1 MLVALFI
8 LCLGLYVLVF
18 SAQKLVNNATI
29 LGQYHHFSE
38 LMIGITII
46 GIGTSLP
53 EIMVSILSAMKGS
66 SGLALGNGY
75 GSNIA
80 NILLILGASLLIC
93 PIKIPKKLWQEE
105 LNYLSVV
112 TVITLF
118 VLLTGTLGRLYGCL
132 SLGIYALIIL
142 RSIQTQTADAT
153 QSPTEQ
159 VTSYK
164 AAWAAVVFNFVVLM
178 GSAQMLVWSATFIAQ
193 QLSIGD
199 EIIGLTVVAIGTSL
213 PELATS
219 IAACKQKKTDLIL
232 GNVIGSNL
240 LNTLVVIGIAAC
252 IHPIEVNISLVYRD
266 FTLMLGATLY
276 LWFRSYS
283 QTPKTFTRVEG
294 IIFLLIYIGFIG
306 MLAQH
311 VITQSL
317 S

>member
-1 MLVALFI
+1 
-8 LCLGLYVLVF
+8 
-18 SAQKLVNNATI
+18 LVNNATI
-29 LGQYHHFSE
+29 LGQYHHLSE

-66 SGLALGNGY
+66 SELALGNGY

-105 LNYLSVV
+105 LNYLSIA

-153 QSPTEQ
+153 QSPTKQ
-159 VTSYK
+159 ATSYK
-164 AAWAAVVFNFVVLM
+164 AAWASVVFNFVVLM
-178 GSAQMLVWSATFIAQ
+178 GSAQMLVWSATFIAH

-252 IHPIEVNISLVYRD
+252 IHPIEVNISIVYRD
-266 FTLMLGATLY
+266 FALMLGATLY
-276 LWFRSYS
+276 LWFRSYI

>member
-1 MLVALFI
+1 MNELIGKEYKTLTALI
-8 LCLGLYVLVF
+8 
-18 SAQKLVNNATI
+18 
-29 LGQYHHFSE
+29 
-38 LMIGITII
+38 
-46 GIGTSLP
+46 
-53 EIMVSILSAMKGS
+53 
-66 SGLALGNGY
+66 
-75 GSNIA
+75 SNF
-80 NILLILGASLLIC
+80 L
-93 PIKIPKKLWQEE
+93 
-105 LNYLSVV
+105 
-112 TVITLF
+112 
-118 VLLTGTLGRLYGCL
+118 L
-132 SLGIYALIIL
+132 SLI
-142 RSIQTQTADAT
+142 
-153 QSPTEQ
+153 E
-159 VTSYK
+159 
-164 AAWAAVVFNFVVLM
+164 FNFVVLM

-252 IHPIEVNISLVYRD
+252 IHPIEVTISLVYRD

>member
-1 MLVALFI
+1 MLVALSI
-8 LCLGLYVLVF
+8 LCLGLYVLVL

-29 LGQYHHFSE
+29 LGQYHHLSE

-66 SGLALGNGY
+66 SELALGNGY

-105 LNYLSVV
+105 LSYLSIA
-112 TVITLF
+112 TIITLF
-118 VLLTGTLGRLYGCL
+118 VLLTGTLGRIYGFVA
-132 SLGIYALIIL
+132 LGIYAWMIFK
-142 RSIQTQTADAT
+142 SMQNQTVDETKTPLKLPITYQ
-153 QSPTEQ
+153 
-159 VTSYK
+159 
-164 AAWAAVVFNFVVLM
+164 AAWCLVIFNFIVLM
-178 GSAQMLVWSATFIAQ
+178 GSAQMLVWSATFIAHE
-193 QLSIGD
+193 LSIGD

-252 IHPIEVNISLVYRD
+252 IHPIQVNLSLVYRD
-266 FTLMLGATLY
+266 FALMLGATLY
-276 LWFRSYS
+276 LWFRSYT

-311 VITQSL
+311 VITQNL